1 MEAKLEQQN
10 LPKHGKY
17 NLDLQP
23 LQGMVFCI
31 LRIHKISKPQLFK
44 PHETDDIMHTPSIV
58 FWDHLPNSA
67 RIGYATEGALFI
79 FAQLSPNN
87 ICAHWKVWV
96 LMQLWMSKH
105 AHKHEARPSQVTKKW
120 HLSSDGFVSVC
131 AGISDVDSYKI
142 KKSMI

>member
-67 RIGYATEGALFI
+67 RIGYATEGALFVSM
-79 FAQLSPNN
+79 QLSANTVS
-87 ICAHWKVWV
+87 ALSKVWV
-96 LMQLWMSKH
+96 LIRLWKQHSVQ
-105 AHKHEARPSQVTKKW
+105 AHMKT
-120 HLSSDGFVSVC
+120 
-131 AGISDVDSYKI
+131 SDVSATA
-142 KKSMI
+142 KKRNLS